1 MTKNLGSQGKT
12 LYANAEC
19 RVFSRHLVNYHSAPF
34 ERRPVQLWGRPLPS
48 KPHPDKASSINLQK
62 RFINM
67 QLRNKQ
73 DFWSG
78 VMFVALGI
86 GFALGATNYS
96 MGTAARMGPGYFPFW
111 LGVCLAVLGATVAIG
126 ALKEKAEATEVER
139 FDFRILFIIIG
150 SVVFAGVV
158 LNILGIYL
166 TVFLLVV
173 LSSLASHEFSWKVA
187 VTTGIFLV
195 VFVWLAFIKGLGLIF
210 PLWPS
215 FI

>member
-1 MTKNLGSQGKT
+1 
-12 LYANAEC
+12 
-19 RVFSRHLVNYHSAPF
+19 
-34 ERRPVQLWGRPLPS
+34 
-48 KPHPDKASSINLQK
+48 
-62 RFINM
+62 M

-111 LGVCLAVLGATVAIG
+111 LGVCLAVLGAVVAIG
-126 ALKEKAEATEVER
+126 ALKEKAEENEVDK

-150 SVVFAGVV
+150 SVVLCGVV
-158 LNILGIYL
+158 MNSLGIYIS
-166 TVFLLVV
+166 VFLLVFI
-173 LSSLASHEFSWKVA
+173 SSLASHEFNWIVA
-187 VTTGIFLV
+187 LATAIFLV
-195 VFVWLAFIKGLGLIF
+195 LFVWLAFIKGLGLIF

-215 FI
+215 FL